1 MFVLVE
7 AGVLTLATKIST
19 LLEPELVRHLHFF
32 EGQYYSNDLTVAHLL
47 FQTSGL
53 PDAFEE
59 GDSSMKERIL
69 REIFAYTVF
78 EEPELVR

>member
-19 LLEPELVRHLHFF
+19 LLVPELVRHLHFF

-59 GDSSMKERIL
+59 VDSSMKERIL

-78 EEPELVR
+78 EETELVR